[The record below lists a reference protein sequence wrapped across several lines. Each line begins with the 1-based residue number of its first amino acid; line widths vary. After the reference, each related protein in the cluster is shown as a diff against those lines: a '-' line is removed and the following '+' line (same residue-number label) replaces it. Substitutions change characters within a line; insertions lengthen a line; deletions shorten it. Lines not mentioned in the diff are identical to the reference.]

1 MMQCREEASVN
12 IVSPTFMHANPICR
26 NIVAILV
33 SANRYQTRSRSRS
46 RIYRWCSGRGR
57 SCWRHPPYRR
67 SAAPG
72 GRAGGRYLAKK
83 VCPQVCQVGGE
94 RGQNQV
100 IRVVRSHSRS
110 SKESQSQEEKL
121 TESSHALPLHGNRVA
136 FITRIR
142 QKQHAP
148 VQNTPSAH
156 F

>member
-1 MMQCREEASVN
+1 MIS
-12 IVSPTFMHANPICR
+12 
-26 NIVAILV
+26 
-33 SANRYQTRSRSRS
+33 SAAVGHSS
-46 RIYRWCSGRGR
+46 RIPTNWNKTRARIDRWCSGRGR

-110 SKESQSQEEKL
+110 SKESQSQEKKL
-121 TESSHALPLHGNRVA
+121 AEITHALPLHDQKTVG
-136 FITRIR
+136 TRADLIDHGR
-142 QKQHAP
+142 LQVDLRNSGHNKIAYVPAPAKKQSQAEDG
-148 VQNTPSAH
+148 
-156 F
+156 